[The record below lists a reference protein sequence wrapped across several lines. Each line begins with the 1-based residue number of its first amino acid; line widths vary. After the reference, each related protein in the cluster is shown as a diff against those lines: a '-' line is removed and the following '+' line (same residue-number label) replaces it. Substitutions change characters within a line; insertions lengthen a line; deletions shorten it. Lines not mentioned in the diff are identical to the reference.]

1 MKIFKTKFFIA
12 SLFSHFVVITFLLL
26 FQNSNE
32 KAETFM
38 LVTEI
43 INVKETSKTSDI
55 KKDISEE
62 KNEKQKI
69 LQIKKPIQKNN
80 FNKVSLKRES
90 YTKSKTNKLGSEEN
104 KKNIKDF
111 SVDNQTV
118 NNKGLSDKKKSEK
131 ISEEKEL
138 SKANYKIGSINNP
151 HPPYPLIARKKG
163 LEGKVTL
170 KVFVNSDG
178 SVKNVVVG
186 KSSGHKILDNVSKE
200 TIEKWIFIPA
210 KKMGRTIKDK
220 VQVPIKFVLTDN
232 ISI

>member
-220 VQVPIKFVLTDN
+220 VQVPIKFVLTD
-232 ISI
+232 

>member
-26 FQNSNE
+26 FKNSNE

-62 KNEKQKI
+62 KNKKQKI

-220 VQVPIKFVLTDN
+220 VQVPIKFVLTD
-232 ISI
+232 